1 MGVVRCRTSGAAPA
15 PIPKPSTL
23 TYPTYLDMKRIR
35 LLTLFTALF
44 ALVSL
49 TACDSIVDDT
59 IDPIDSVADSELND
73 PDDVEFLINGIIAR
87 SNNVQDNLTVQ
98 AGLISDQF
106 IFGGGIGGG
115 ATFPTFRDLMR
126 GLPADT
132 NPLNNNSVDG
142 TQNHLGQYRFLAD
155 NLLARAENLGA
166 EAFGGTD
173 DPRWQNAQFAGNF
186 HGGIARYYWAAYFG
200 QTQREGGGVISEVDG
215 PTDAERS
222 EFIPS
227 AQMYDL
233 AVEKLDAAL
242 PFASPYQERV
252 INSVKARI
260 ALFQNEVAE
269 AASLAENGL
278 EAGDDPFQN
287 EYVDRSGNQ
296 ANVWHT
302 QGGVGRTQAVSAL
315 RFFYGEGYSD
325 EVFLIDDATDFDQD
339 PNEFSRIP
347 LFDGVDAGVVTEDGN
362 LAAPDRGYVIEIR
375 EDLGL
380 QPGDTVPFYAQG
392 RYINRGANINFI
404 TWQEMNLIRAEAA
417 ERSGD
422 SAGALALINEVR
434 ASHDLD
440 DLELADYDGMN
451 TIFVERDKEMF
462 STGIR
467 LVDQR
472 RATEFNLDAEG
483 LDLDLHG
490 WHLDETVWW
499 YLPITLAERLNNP
512 NLPNELP

>member
-1 MGVVRCRTSGAAPA
+1 
-15 PIPKPSTL
+15 
-23 TYPTYLDMKRIR
+23 MKRIR
-35 LLTLFTALF
+35 LLTLFIALF
-44 ALVSL
+44 AFVSL

-59 IDPIDSVADSELND
+59 IDPISSAGDEALND
-73 PDDVEFLINGIIAR
+73 PDEVDFLINGIRAR
-87 SNNVQDNLTVQ
+87 SNNVQDNLSVQ
-98 AGLISDQF
+98 TSLISDQF
-106 IFGGGIGGG
+106 IFGGANGGG

-155 NLLARAENLGA
+155 NLLSRAENLGA

-173 DPRWQNAQFAGNF
+173 DPRWQAAQFAGNF

-200 QTQREGGGVISEVDG
+200 ETQRSGGGVISEIDS
-215 PTDAERS
+215 PADEERS

-233 AVEKLDAAL
+233 AVEKLDNAL
-242 PFASPYQERV
+242 PFASEYEAKV

-260 ALFQNEVAE
+260 ALFQDDVSAAE
-269 AASLAENGL
+269 SFAENGL
-278 EAGDDPFQN
+278 EPGDAPFQN
-287 EYVDRSGNQ
+287 QYVDRSGNQ
-296 ANVWHT
+296 SNTWDT
-302 QGGVGRTQAVSAL
+302 QGGIGRAQTVPAP
-315 RFFYGEGYSD
+315 RFFYND
-325 EVFLIDDATDFDQD
+325 EYLGGDFDAA
-339 PNEFSRIP
+339 ESARIP
-347 LFDGVDAGVVTEDGN
+347 LIDPDAVGIPADFGEVTEAGLLN
-362 LAAPDRGYVIEIR
+362 REAVHPIR
-375 EDLGL
+375 FDLGL
-380 QPGDTVPFYAQG
+380 AVGDTPLLPLQG
-392 RYINRGANINFI
+392 RYPDAGADINFI
-404 TWQEMNLIRAEAA
+404 TWQENHLMLAEAA

-422 SAGALALINEVR
+422 SAGALGLVNEVR
-434 ASHDLD
+434 GSYGVDTID
-440 DLELADYDGMN
+440 SADYDGLN
-451 TIFVERDKEMF
+451 TIFVERDKVTF
-462 STGIR
+462 TTGIR

-490 WHLDETVWW
+490 WHLDDNVWW